1 MELYG
6 AVLSL
11 GYNLGH
17 MIEGVTGQNIR
28 LNPYTMDFTP
38 IEETLTEFDN
48 LGIYVYD

>member
-1 MELYG
+1 MIASYSNY
-6 AVLSL
+6 AVVFTC
-11 GYNLGH
+11 NCEW
-17 MIEGVTGQNIR
+17 IDENIQ